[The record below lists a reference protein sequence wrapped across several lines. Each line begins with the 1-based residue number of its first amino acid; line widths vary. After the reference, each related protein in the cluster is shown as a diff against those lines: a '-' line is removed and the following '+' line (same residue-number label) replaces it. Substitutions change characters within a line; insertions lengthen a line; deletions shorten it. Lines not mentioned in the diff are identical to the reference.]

1 MRAAD
6 AGPLAGAQQPAA
18 ADAVEMPLLTLRR
31 VLPSYA
37 IGIVTTLAVALFAIC
52 WGTVHIPPQTT
63 IAILLGHLPFVST
76 GTHDPTYDAIVWD
89 VRVPRVVLAGLV
101 GATLGYAGATYQG
114 VFRNPLAEPY
124 LIGVAAG
131 ASVGATLIIIS
142 PLYVAAGLLSPVP
155 PAAFCG
161 ALIAV
166 ALAYG
171 LARAGRAVPV
181 TGLILSGV
189 AISSIGT
196 SVVTYLMLTYTDRTI
211 SILNWT
217 LGGFNTASWTKS
229 AIALPYMV
237 VALVLILP
245 FARLLNVM
253 QLDDDDARQ
262 LGVDVERVKLLLLG
276 LASLATAAAVAVS
289 GLIGFVGLIV
299 PHTARM
305 IFGPDYR
312 RVLPMSAFFG
322 ASFLILADTLA
333 RSLDGGR
340 EIPIGVVTALI
351 GAPFFLH
358 LLRRYQ
364 RAAGELR
371 DA

>member
-1 MRAAD
+1 MRA
-6 AGPLAGAQQPAA
+6 
-18 ADAVEMPLLTLRR
+18 
-31 VLPSYA
+31 
-37 IGIVTTLAVALFAIC
+37 
-52 WGTVHIPPQTT
+52 
-63 IAILLGHLPFVST
+63 
-76 GTHDPTYDAIVWD
+76 
-89 VRVPRVVLAGLV
+89 PRVVLAGIV
-101 GATLGYAGATYQG
+101 GAALGYAGAAYQG

-131 ASVGATLIIIS
+131 ASVGATLIIVS
-142 PLYVAAGLLSPVP
+142 PLYVTAGLLSPVP
-155 PAAFCG
+155 PAAFVG
-161 ALIAV
+161 AIAAV
-166 ALAYG
+166 ALAYM

-181 TGLILSGV
+181 TALILSGV

-196 SVVTYLMLTYTDRTI
+196 SLVTYLMLTYTDRTI
-211 SILNWT
+211 AILNWV
-217 LGGFNTASWTKS
+217 LGGFNTASWSKT
-229 AIALPYMV
+229 AIALPYIAV
-237 VALVLILP
+237 SAVLILP

-262 LGVDVERVKLLLLG
+262 LGVDVERIKLVLLV

-299 PHTARM
+299 PHVARM

-340 EIPIGVVTALI
+340 RSRLAS
-351 GAPFFLH
+351 
-358 LLRRYQ
+358 
-364 RAAGELR
+364 
-371 DA
+371 